1 MKVKEANSAYKRMRL
16 LVDEELLQLIDQ
28 GNSQA
33 LECLIKKYKGVVW
46 GKAQTYFLI
55 GGDREDIIQE
65 GMIGL
70 YKRSEEHT
78 SELQSRGHLVCRL
91 LLEKKNKSPYR

>member
-1 MKVKEANSAYKRMRL
+1 MYNLLKLINVAAGGESYLTKVKEVNGAYKRMRL

-33 LECLIKKYKGVVW
+33 LECLIQKYKGVVW

-70 YKRSEEHT
+70 YKIGRAS
-78 SELQSRGHLVCRL
+78 CR
-91 LLEKKNKSPYR
+91 ERV